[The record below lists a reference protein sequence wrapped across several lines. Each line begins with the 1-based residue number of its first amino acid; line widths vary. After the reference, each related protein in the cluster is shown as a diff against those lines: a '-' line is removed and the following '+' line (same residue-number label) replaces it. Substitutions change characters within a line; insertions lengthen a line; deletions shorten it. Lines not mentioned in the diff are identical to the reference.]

1 MLMKLIGKRA
11 IWLCLML
18 LVLPYSAWAGNFDKG
33 ILWEVSKAGQL
44 NSYIFGTIHSADPRV
59 TKLPAQLKS
68 ILKQARSFT
77 VEVDLNT
84 EAMLQLQ
91 SQLFLPANQSLKKI
105 VGPQL
110 YQESVLLMSRYG
122 VPEPIVDKMKPWVV
136 AVELSS
142 PKEKKGLILDL
153 KLYQL
158 AQQQGLKLHG
168 LETVAEQINVF
179 DDLPVKQQKLMLS
192 HAINAFPNM
201 PQKYATL
208 IEYYVQR
215 DLRGLLKF
223 NDEEMSGLDSSLK
236 DVLATR
242 LITKR
247 NHLMVKR
254 MQPQLAQGK
263 AIVAIG
269 ALHLPGEEGILQ
281 LLENRGY
288 QLKAI
293 Y

>member
-11 IWLCLML
+11 IWLCLLL

-142 PKEKKGLILDL
+142 PKEKKGVILDL

-179 DDLPVKQQKLMLS
+179 DDLTAKQQKLMLS
-192 HAINAFPNM
+192 HAINAFPTM
-201 PQKYATL
+201 PEKYATL

-223 NDEEMSGLDSSLK
+223 NDEEMSGLDLSLK

-288 QLKAI
+288 QLKAL